1 MGCLAFSL
9 LWVTQFI
16 LSTGTVNGTR
26 MGTPTAAL
34 KGILLGATA
43 VQHVR
48 ENHQRA
54 EVRFHPACEEGAAQ
68 LNSKYKRV

>member
-1 MGCLAFSL
+1 
-9 LWVTQFI
+9 
-16 LSTGTVNGTR
+16 